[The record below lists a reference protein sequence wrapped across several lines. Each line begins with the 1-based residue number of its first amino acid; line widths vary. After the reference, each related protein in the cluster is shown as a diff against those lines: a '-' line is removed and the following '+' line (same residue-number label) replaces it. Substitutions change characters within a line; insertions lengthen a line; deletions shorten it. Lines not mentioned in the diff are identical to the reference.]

1 MTGVVTVVFALIFF
15 ALLMA
20 SVALHEIGHMLPAK
34 LFGIAVPKYFV
45 GFGKTLWSTKR
56 GETEYGVKLFPLGGF
71 VQLLGMYPPHR
82 EGAKDTWLQ
91 RVADGA
97 REVERDDISPE
108 HEGRLFYEKPLWQKL
123 IVMAGGITMNLLI
136 AFFLLWAVAGI
147 HGNYRQQLTV
157 AGVQQCVITA
167 ARQDTT
173 CRPTDPPSPAAQAGL
188 RAGDR
193 IVGFNGTPI
202 ADYDQLSG
210 LIRANLDRAATLTV
224 ERGGV
229 RQQLPTVHT
238 IITGLPDSL
247 DPSRRVPAGWLGVR
261 PEVVRV
267 HEGPVAVAKDM
278 GRASAMSVVALA
290 QFPVKVY
297 NVVADMATGRPRDI
311 YGPMSIVG
319 ASAVAGEAIGLEGAS
334 LGDRVAMFASLLASV
349 NLFLALFNLVPLP
362 PLDGGHV
369 AGALYD
375 SVRRW
380 LARLRGKPDPG
391 PADTAKMVPVAYVVA
406 GFLLVCGV
414 ALIVADIFSPM
425 KLF

>member
-1 MTGVVTVVFALIFF
+1 
-15 ALLMA
+15 
-20 SVALHEIGHMLPAK
+20 
-34 LFGIAVPKYFV
+34 
-45 GFGKTLWSTKR
+45 
-56 GETEYGVKLFPLGGF
+56 
-71 VQLLGMYPPHR
+71 
-82 EGAKDTWLQ
+82 
-91 RVADGA
+91 
-97 REVERDDISPE
+97 
-108 HEGRLFYEKPLWQKL
+108 
-123 IVMAGGITMNLLI
+123 
-136 AFFLLWAVAGI
+136 
-147 HGNYRQQLTV
+147 
-157 AGVQQCVITA
+157 
-167 ARQDTT
+167 
-173 CRPTDPPSPAAQAGL
+173 
-188 RAGDR
+188 
-193 IVGFNGTPI
+193 
-202 ADYDQLSG
+202 
-210 LIRANLDRAATLTV
+210 
-224 ERGGV
+224 
-229 RQQLPTVHT
+229 
-238 IITGLPDSL
+238 
-247 DPSRRVPAGWLGVR
+247 
-261 PEVVRV
+261 V